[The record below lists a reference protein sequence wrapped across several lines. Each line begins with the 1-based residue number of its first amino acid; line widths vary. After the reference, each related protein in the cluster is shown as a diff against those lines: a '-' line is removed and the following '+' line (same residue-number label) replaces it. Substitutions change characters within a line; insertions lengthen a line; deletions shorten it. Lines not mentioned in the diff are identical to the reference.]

1 MINLRRLITLVLF
14 ILPGLSNGQTAPKWY
29 PEMKTMVDER
39 IAQNLFVDGA
49 MGVISNQSPEAETAV
64 FGKAKLD
71 TIFEIGSITKA
82 FTGIMFAQMVLE
94 NTLGASDT
102 VAKFIPELAGTFA
115 GSITLEDLATHKSG
129 LARLPEDIVDG
140 ENPYATYNRQQLVS
154 YLKTAQ
160 PTNEPKPDYSNTGT
174 ALLGEI
180 LAIADGVT
188 YAELLEKR
196 ITKPLG
202 MNDTS
207 LKVADC
213 NKDRFIDG
221 YDLEL
226 KVVMHW
232 DFDVFSPTGAIR
244 STINDMLKFIKLNLR
259 PDNSTLAQAMQLSQK
274 NHWGWDT
281 ELIGFPFPYKNG
293 GTAGF
298 SSAMFIDHGRKT
310 AAIILTNIAYEA
322 DSFIIPILKANNP

>member
-1 MINLRRLITLVLF
+1 MANLRFLIASILF
-14 ILPGLSNGQTAPKWY
+14 ILPGLSNGQTLPKWY

-49 MGVISNQSPEAETAV
+49 MGVISNQSTEPETAV

-94 NTLGASDT
+94 NTLEASDT
-102 VAKFIPELAGTFA
+102 VAKFVPELSGTFA
-115 GSITLEDLATHKSG
+115 GAVTLADLATHKSG
-129 LARLPEDIVDG
+129 LARLPEDIVDSV
-140 ENPYATYNRQQLVS
+140 NPYATYSWVQLVN

-160 PTNEPKPDYSNTGT
+160 ATNEPKPDYSNTGT
-174 ALLGEI
+174 ALLGQI
-180 LAIADGVT
+180 LAIKDGVT

-202 MNDTS
+202 MDDTS
-207 LKVADC
+207 LSVTDC
-213 NKDRFIDG
+213 KKDRFIDG
-221 YDLEL
+221 YDAEL
-226 KVVMHW
+226 NVVSHW
-232 DFDVFSPTGAIR
+232 DFAVFAPTGAIR
-244 STINDMLKFIKLNLR
+244 STVNDMLKFIKLNLR
-259 PDNSTLAQAMQLSQK
+259 PDDSTLGQAMQLSQK
-274 NHWGWDT
+274 NNWGWDS
-281 ELIGFPFPYKNG
+281 EIIGLPFPYKNG

-298 SSAMFIDHGRKT
+298 STAMFIDHSRKT
-310 AAIILTNIAYEA
+310 AAIILTNISYEA